1 MSVPEWEQASTRP
14 RTRVLYGELVDEP
27 SGGIIVNTK
36 IIGKD
41 DKTVPFRALSL
52 QERQLRLCL
61 FKLNIV
67 GDRSPAATIRFR
79 WLEANM
85 DVGSGGF
92 YMGYEI
98 SKSEKL
104 YYVHAEI
111 SSPRPSQVREKTII
125 LSFPTAESRLV
136 EFGVF
141 FEGLIEHPQ
150 PLALC
155 QILSLTIR
163 PGTQAESS
171 WTIHG
176 VGLKERGSAPDQDT
190 RLAWKCSGSDDL
202 RLTGLPWSTT
212 TGPFSHF
219 GVLVDGK
226 ECGRAYCTEFPIH
239 REDLDGCKGDMV
251 EVIILGR
258 LFGGGEIASLPLQL
272 SRNDIWAL

>member
-1 MSVPEWEQASTRP
+1 M
-14 RTRVLYGELVDEP
+14 
-27 SGGIIVNTK
+27 NTK
-36 IIGKD
+36 IIGID
-41 DKTVPFRALSL
+41 DKTVPFRAHSL
-52 QERQLRLCL
+52 QKTQLRLCL
-61 FKLNIV
+61 FKLSILR
-67 GDRSPAATIRFR
+67 DRSPAAHIRFR
-79 WLEANM
+79 WPEPNM
-85 DVGSGGF
+85 DAASGF

-104 YYVHAEI
+104 HYVHAEL
-111 SSPRPSQVREKTII
+111 SPCPDQVREQKII

-141 FEGLIEHPQ
+141 LVGLIEYPK

-155 QILSLTIR
+155 QIFNLSIR
-163 PGTQAESS
+163 PRNQVESS

-176 VGLKERGSAPDQDT
+176 ITLTERGNSSDSDR

-219 GVLVDGK
+219 GVMVDGK

-239 REDLDGCKGDMV
+239 REDFRGCEGDMV
-251 EVIILGR
+251 EVCIRGR

-272 SRNDIWAL
+272 PRNKMWVL